1 MAFVVP
7 FFAFSAVVFLL
18 PLLMIVGYSFSGE
31 GFTFGHYEE
40 FFSST
45 LYLRVLWTTIEVSLA
60 TAALTLLLAYP
71 VAYYLARQPPKRRA
85 LMGLFL
91 LLPF

>member
-18 PLLMIVGYSFSGE
+18 PLLMIVGYSFFGE

-40 FFSST
+40 FFP
-45 LYLRVLWTTIEVSLA
+45 VPFICVSCG
-60 TAALTLLLAYP
+60 P
-71 VAYYLARQPPKRRA
+71 R
-85 LMGLFL
+85 
-91 LLPF
+91 